1 MKTYIVED
9 NDDMRFILKRLLRKN
24 FPQIEAFGESETAE
38 EALVEIPSFDPNLIL
53 VDISLLGMDGI
64 ELIRRIKPQS
74 KAASILV
81 VTGHEIEIY
90 KQSALSA
97 GADAIVSKSDYNQ
110 LLGMSGK
117 CFTEKIINLKD
128 N

>member
-9 NDDMRFILKRLLRKN
+9 NADMRFILKRLLKKN
-24 FPQIEAFGESETAE
+24 FPQIESFGESETAE

-53 VDISLLGMDGI
+53 VDISLPGMDGI

-110 LLGMSGK
+110 LLEYVRKMLNRG
-117 CFTEKIINLKD
+117 
-128 N
+128 